1 MSEVRYSL
9 LVDTDNVNI
18 INVDK
23 PTELSN
29 QIGLCTLKIGTDM
42 GVCSDVTTIAH
53 IDSEKDLLSIRSYK
67 EYAEY
72 IKRLREKM
80 GL

>member
-9 LVDTDNVNI
+9 LVDADKVNV
-18 INVDK
+18 INMDK

-42 GVCSDVTTIAH
+42 EGNDVTTVAH
-53 IDSEKDLLSIRSYK
+53 IDSEKDLLSIKSYK
-67 EYAEY
+67 EYEEY
-72 IKRLREKM
+72 IKELRKEM